1 MEPLRRTSV
10 GSGPDLRTERQMLDI
25 IYILGGVGI
34 FVVLAA
40 YVHGLRR
47 I

>member
-1 MEPLRRTSV
+1 
-10 GSGPDLRTERQMLDI
+10 LRTELHMLDI
-25 IYILGGVGI
+25 IYILGGVAI
-34 FVVLAA
+34 FGVFAV

>member
-1 MEPLRRTSV
+1 
-10 GSGPDLRTERQMLDI
+10 LRTERSMLDI
-25 IYILGGVGI
+25 IYILGGLAI
-34 FVVLAA
+34 FGVLVA